1 MRLIIFFL
9 LLSLGADA
17 QIIRANPFY
26 RPTAAATG
34 NLLLDDY
41 PNAVIAYSLRK
52 LDKDYSGSA
61 IRVRKDTTGNPETDI
76 GFLASGELDTVAL
89 KNHCKTRSCFVTTW
103 YNQADSSGTFGV
115 KNATQTTAL
124 NQARIVN
131 LGTIDRQGTKPCI
144 VFDGVNDRYLYTQ
157 FAADTIY
164 NIFYAVKKNS
174 TTTRAPYF
182 TTTGT
187 SALFAHWSD
196 QNLYIQYKSETSWYY
211 KSVSNNST
219 AFNLYEGFT
228 GGGQNQKV
236 YLNNLELTLGA
247 RNGFS
252 SNNANWGAIGLYGG
266 SNTAAGTASEMILYQ
281 SDQQTNRS
289 AITSNIN
296 TYYSIY

>member
-1 MRLIIFFL
+1 MRLILLFL

-26 RPTAAATG
+26 RPTAYATG
-34 NLLLDDY
+34 NLLLDNY

-52 LDKDYSGSA
+52 LDKDYTGSA
-61 IRVRKDTTGNPETDI
+61 IRVRKDTTGQPEQDI
-76 GFLASGELDTVAL
+76 GFTANGDLDTAAL
-89 KNHCKTRSCFVTTW
+89 KTFLNARSGFVTTW
-103 YNQADSSGTFGV
+103 YNQADSAGIFGV

-124 NQARIVN
+124 NQARIAL
-131 LGTIDRQGTKPCI
+131 LGVIDRQGTRPC
-144 VFDGVNDRYLYTQ
+144 VLFDGANDKYLFNE

-164 NIFYAVKKNS
+164 NIFYAVKRNS

-182 TTTGT
+182 TTRLAG
-187 SALFAHWSD
+187 SLFSHWSD
-196 QNLYIQYKSETSWYY
+196 NNLYIQYKSVATWYF
-211 KSVSNNST
+211 KAVNSTST

-236 YLNNLELTLGA
+236 YLNNSELTLGA
-247 RNGFS
+247 RSTFT
-252 SNNANWGAIGLYGG
+252 SNNANWGAIGFYNS
-266 SNTAAGTASEMILYQ
+266 SNVPAGTASEMILYQ

-289 AITSNIN
+289 GITSNIN